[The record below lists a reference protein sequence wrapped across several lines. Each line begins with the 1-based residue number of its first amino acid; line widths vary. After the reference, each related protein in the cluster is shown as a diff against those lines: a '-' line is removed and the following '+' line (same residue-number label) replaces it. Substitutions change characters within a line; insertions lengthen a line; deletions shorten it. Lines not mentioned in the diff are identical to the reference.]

1 MPQNPFG
8 IAPANINQHMK
19 IRRLPLGFTL
29 IELLCVIAIIGIL
42 AALLLPALTQ
52 AKARAQRIQ
61 CVNQL
66 RQTGLAFHAF
76 AHDHNSRFPMQVST
90 NAGGSLEYA
99 QSGSMLSGEF
109 YFNFEHFETV
119 AAELITPRVL
129 ACPAD
134 DRKPAGSF
142 AVFKNDN
149 LSYFSA
155 LTADYSRPNSI
166 LAGDRNITNDWLPPA
181 SLLRLGPNFYLRWT
195 HELHRFKGN
204 LLLSDGHVEE
214 QSSLHLRQPE
224 TTQEISLLAVP
235 SLLSSNAPNPASDHG
250 PAGPAGPAGNHGY
263 PTPERS
269 HKHPEAAS
277 VQQALVVIA
286 ASVQSNTG
294 PSNPVRTNNPRP
306 VAPPPQP
313 AEVGTNSVSQSW
325 WIALTQTSTGE
336 STFAWPFL
344 FLVLLMVLFFGVLEI
359 KRRLRVQRATLRR
372 LGNEHLSSIQKRNRF
387 HYD

>member
-1 MPQNPFG
+1 LPQNPLG
-8 IAPANINQHMK
+8 IAPANISQHMK

-61 CVNQL
+61 CVSQL

-109 YFNFEHFETV
+109 YFNFQHFETV

-214 QSSLHLRQPE
+214 QSSFHLRQPE
-224 TTQEISLLAVP
+224 TKEISLLAVP
-235 SLLSSNAPNPASDHG
+235 SLLSSNAPNSASDHG
-250 PAGPAGPAGNHGY
+250 PGGTAVNHGY
-263 PTPERS
+263 PKPEPS

-277 VQQALVVIA
+277 AQQALVVIA

-294 PSNPVRTNNPRP
+294 PSNPARTNNSPP

-344 FLVLLMVLFFGVLEI
+344 FLVLLMVMLFGVLEI
-359 KRRLRVQRATLRR
+359 RRRLRAKRATLRR
-372 LGNEHLSSIQKRNRF
+372 LRNEHLSYIQKSDRF
-387 HYD
+387 HHD